1 MNKGVFW
8 GVSVGPGDPELLTL
22 AAQKAIL
29 RCPVLAVPRT
39 KGEHMLALS
48 IAQGA
53 ADLSDKEILPLD
65 FLMTT
70 DPKALTENHRHLAGL
85 VAQKLDQGLDV
96 AMLNLGDASIYATF
110 SYLMELLAGD
120 YAVKVIPGV
129 PSFCAAAAAARF
141 PLTTMNQPLH
151 ILPAG
156 KEGME
161 EQLTQPGRFVLM
173 KSGRQLP
180 RVQEALRQAGL
191 YEKSVLVADCGRPGQ
206 AIYENLDDIRENP
219 GYFTTILVKE

>member
-1 MNKGVFW
+1 MNKGTFW

-29 RCPVLAVPRT
+29 HCPVLAVPRT

-53 ADLSDKEILPLD
+53 VDLTGKEILPLD

-70 DPKALTENHRHLAGL
+70 DPE
-85 VAQKLDQGLDV
+85 KLDQNHRQLAQTIGEKLDSGLDV

-110 SYLMELLAGD
+110 SYMMELLED
-120 YAVKVIPGV
+120 QYEIRVIPGV
-129 PSFCAAAAAARF
+129 PSFCAAAAAAKLR
-141 PLTTMNQPLH
+141 LTQMNRPLH

-156 KEGME
+156 REGME
-161 EQLTQPGRFVLM
+161 EQLAQPGSFVLM

-180 RVQEALRQAGL
+180 AVKEELRRAGL
-191 YEKSVLVADCGRPGQ
+191 YEKAVLVTDCGLPGET
-206 AIYENLDDIRENP
+206 ICTNLDDSGDNP
-219 GYFTTILVKE
+219 GYFTTILIKE